1 MPGPPNGRTPPRL
14 GEGRFTVVE
23 QLGDGGT
30 ATVYLAWD
38 EVEER
43 WCALKALH
51 TRLIRDQEM
60 RRRFT
65 QEADALRLLTHP
77 NVPRIYAH
85 DPDATPPFTVMELA
99 RCGSA
104 MDWVRTHGAMP
115 PPLAAQV
122 ILEVCEALA
131 EAHAAGIVHRDVK
144 PANFLLDDAG
154 VTKLTDFGIARVQDA
169 TSLTATGSQI
179 GTFSYMAP
187 EQRSDTKSVDHR
199 ADIYAVGASLYTLLR
214 GRSSAELFIADKD
227 DAILHEVAPELRP
240 VILRATRYE
249 PDERTPSVRELQ
261 AEVRAALAQLP
272 PSAPTDPPLVTT
284 REPLPAR
291 PPATLPPERRFEDLE
306 RALGLDPDESTFTP
320 VNRSPSASV
329 SPRVMPYVM
338 PPRAPTPDRR
348 EDQVVV
354 PDYVDISEVGALRA
368 AHEEERRAAEER
380 ARKLALRNTPRPPEP
395 ERVEETVPH
404 QGVVAG
410 MAGAVTVGVL
420 LALLVLAAGA
430 SLLRMSRGAADR
442 AGAELDAALLA
453 EGDVIYTLPGDR
465 APFESIFARHREAQ
479 GRERVATA
487 LAFVDA
493 VDAAVDGTTHVDA
506 AVAQKVQ
513 RLEAARD
520 AYLDAR
526 EAHRGAAARFPGSLA
541 VSVGLV
547 PQPD

>member
-1 MPGPPNGRTPPRL
+1 MPGPPNGRPLPRL

-38 EVEER
+38 EKEER

-65 QEADALRLLTHP
+65 QEAAALALLTHP
-77 NVPRIYAH
+77 NVPRLYAH
-85 DPDATPPFTVMELA
+85 DPDATPPYTVMELA

-104 MDWVRTHGAMP
+104 MDWVREHGAMP
-115 PPLAAQV
+115 PALAGKV

-131 EAHAAGIVHRDVK
+131 EAHASGILHRDVK
-144 PANFLLDDAG
+144 PANFLLDDDG
-154 VTKLTDFGIARVQDA
+154 VTKLTDFGIARVVDA

-227 DAILHEVAPELRP
+227 DAILQDVPPAFRP

-249 PDERTPSVRELQ
+249 PEDRTPSVRELQ
-261 AEVRAALAQLP
+261 AEVRVALAQLP
-272 PSAPTDPPLVTT
+272 PPDPTDPPLVTPRPT
-284 REPLPAR
+284 LPAG
-291 PPATLPPERRFEDLE
+291 PPANLPPDRRFEDLE
-306 RALGLDPDESTFTP
+306 RAMGLDPDESTFTP
-320 VNRSPSASV
+320 VNKSPSATT

-338 PPRAPTPDRR
+338 PPRTPTPDRA
-348 EDQVVV
+348 EEQVVV
-354 PDYVDISEVGALRA
+354 PDYVDISEVGALQA
-368 AHEEERRAAEER
+368 EHEAEQRAAEER
-380 ARKLALRNTPRPPEP
+380 ARDQKRRTRPPPPPQEP
-395 ERVEETVPH
+395 TEEHPPPQH
-404 QGVVAG
+404 VA
-410 MAGAVTVGVL
+410 AGIFGATAVGVL
-420 LALLVLAAGA
+420 LAALVLAAGA
-430 SLLRMSRGAADR
+430 SGLRVSRSAADR

-465 APFESIFARHREAQ
+465 TPFEAIFAHHRDAH
-479 GRERVATA
+479 GRERVAAA

-493 VDAAVDGTTHVDA
+493 VDAAVDRTTHVDA
-506 AVAQKVQ
+506 SVAEKVE

-526 EAHRGAAARFPGSLA
+526 AAHRGSAERFPGFLA
-541 VSVGLV
+541 VRVGLV